1 MRSRGLGED
10 IMVSLRVEGLRKTFP
25 GVTALEDVNLEVKES
40 EYLVILGPT
49 GAGKTTFLRTI
60 AGLTRQNQGHIYF
73 DNHLVDNSPPFQRG
87 VAYLPQN
94 YSLFGHMT
102 VWENVAFGPTVQD
115 WDLRRRDQ
123 IVKEMLNLVH
133 LSDRRDAYPR
143 ELSGGMQQRV
153 ALARALATQAR
164 ILLLDEPLRA
174 LDARLRL
181 ELRQELRDL
190 AKFLGITTLHVTH
203 DQEEAISIA
212 DRIAVLRRGKVEQT
226 GTPQELY
233 DFPVNPFVA
242 NFIGEANFL
251 EGTLDRLGSDS
262 STVAL
267 AHGQR
272 VMGRPSNMV
281 GNSRVVLAVKTD
293 SFEVRSGKV
302 EAENAFSGTI
312 TRALFTG
319 KRTSLEVQTSLGLL
333 KARVPSEQTLAYP
346 EGSEVSLRFEPA
358 NGIVYPIPSGGLQVA
373 LEVE

>member
-1 MRSRGLGED
+1 
-10 IMVSLRVEGLRKTFP
+10 MVSLRVESLRKTFP
-25 GVTALEDVNLEVKES
+25 GITALDGVDLEVKES

-60 AGLTRQNQGHIYF
+60 AGLTKQSQGHVFF
-73 DNHLVDNSPPFQRG
+73 DNRQVDSLPPFQRG

-115 WDLRRRDQ
+115 WDIRRRDQ
-123 IVKEMLNLVH
+123 IVREMLNLVH

-190 AKFLGITTLHVTH
+190 AKYLGITTLHVTH

-212 DRIAVLRRGKVEQT
+212 DRIAVLRHGKVIQT
-226 GTPQELY
+226 GTPHELY
-233 DFPVNPFVA
+233 DAPDNPFVA

-251 EGTLDRLGSDS
+251 EGTLDGVDS
-262 STVAL
+262 HSSIIIL
-267 AHGQR
+267 ANGQR
-272 VMGRPSNMV
+272 VTGRPTSV
-281 GNSRVVLAVKTD
+281 PENSRVVLAVKTD
-293 SFEVRSGKV
+293 SFEMRSGKLE
-302 EAENAFSGTI
+302 EANTFPGTI
-312 TRALFTG
+312 TRSLFTG
-319 KRTSLEVQTSLGLL
+319 KRTSLEVRTSLGLL
-333 KARVPSEQTLAYP
+333 KAGVPSELAWTQS
-346 EGSEVSLRFEPA
+346 EGSEVSLRFAPHD
-358 NGIVYPIPSGGLQVA
+358 GIVYPVPSGGLRVA

>member
-1 MRSRGLGED
+1 
-10 IMVSLRVEGLRKTFP
+10 
-25 GVTALEDVNLEVKES
+25 
-40 EYLVILGPT
+40 
-49 GAGKTTFLRTI
+49 
-60 AGLTRQNQGHIYF
+60 
-73 DNHLVDNSPPFQRG
+73 
-87 VAYLPQN
+87 
-94 YSLFGHMT
+94 
-102 VWENVAFGPTVQD
+102 
-115 WDLRRRDQ
+115 
-123 IVKEMLNLVH
+123 
-133 LSDRRDAYPR
+133 
-143 ELSGGMQQRV
+143 MQQRV

-203 DQEEAISIA
+203 DQEEAVSIA

-272 VMGRPSNMV
+272 VVGRPTNLAGS
-281 GNSRVVLAVKTD
+281 SKVVLAVKTD
-293 SFEVRSGKV
+293 SFEVRLGRV
-302 EAENAFSGTI
+302 EAENTFSGTI
-312 TRALFTG
+312 ARALFTG

-333 KARVPSEQTLAYP
+333 KARVPSEQTRAYP
-346 EGSEVSLRFEPA
+346 EGSEVSLRFAPA
-358 NGIVYPIPSGGLQVA
+358 NGMVYPTPSGGLKVA

>member
-1 MRSRGLGED
+1 MGSTELGED

-203 DQEEAISIA
+203 DQEEAVSIA
-212 DRIAVLRRGKVEQT
+212 DRIVIVRKGKVVQAGSPREVYSEPST
-226 GTPQELY
+226 
-233 DFPVNPFVA
+233 PFVS

-251 EGTLDRLGSDS
+251 QGILSRVEDGFSIITLSDG
-262 STVAL
+262 
-267 AHGQR
+267 HR
-272 VMGRPSNMV
+272 VMGRQADVPM
-281 GNSRVVLAVKTD
+281 NSQVVLGVKADFCSALPGRLEGHNKFTGTV
-293 SFEVRSGKV
+293 VRS
-302 EAENAFSGTI
+302 
-312 TRALFTG
+312 LFTG
-319 KRTSLEVQTSLGLL
+319 KRTTLEIQTSLGLL
-333 KARVPSEQTLAYP
+333 KAKVPSDQSFS
-346 EGSEVSLRFEPA
+346 EGSEVTLRFQPE
-358 NGIVYPIPSGGLQVA
+358 NGIVYPRPVEGLQVA

>member
-1 MRSRGLGED
+1 
-10 IMVSLRVEGLRKTFP
+10 MVSLRVEGLRKTFP

-60 AGLTRQNQGHIYF
+60 AGLTRQNRGHIYF
-73 DNHLVDNSPPFQRG
+73 DNHPVDKLPPFQRG

-102 VWENVAFGPTVQD
+102 VWENIAFGPTVQD
-115 WDLRRRDQ
+115 WNLSRRDQ
-123 IVKEMLNLVH
+123 IVREMLNLVH

-212 DRIAVLRRGKVEQT
+212 DRIAVLRRGKVVQT

-233 DFPVNPFVA
+233 DAPINPFVA
-242 NFIGEANFL
+242 NFIGEANFF
-251 EGTLDRLGSDS
+251 EGTLDRHDSDS
-262 STVAL
+262 SIVTL
-267 AHGQR
+267 THGQR
-272 VMGRPSNMV
+272 VVGRPTNIAE
-281 GNSRVVLAVKTD
+281 NSSVVVAVKTD
-293 SFEVRSGKV
+293 SFEVKSGRV
-302 EAENAFSGTI
+302 EGENSFSGTVA
-312 TRALFTG
+312 RSLFTG
-319 KRTSLEVQTSLGLL
+319 KRISLEVQTSLGLL
-333 KARVPSEQTLAYP
+333 KARVPSEQTGTYP
-346 EGSEVSLRFEPA
+346 EGTEVSLRFAPP
-358 NGIVYPIPSGGLQVA
+358 NGIVYPTPSEGLQVA